1 VIRLRDIPARLVTV
15 RPDEPERERPAHLFA
30 LSAALLLAG
39 VLVLIL
45 ALVVALA

>member
-1 VIRLRDIPARLVTV
+1 LVANP
-15 RPDEPERERPAHLFA
+15 PDDAERERPAHLFA
-30 LSAALLLAG
+30 LSAALLLGG